1 MNHYPNIVSEKANDF
16 IEILKDI
23 DFFEENEIEIDSSI
37 VNLICEKLIKKFID
51 GLISESDEV
60 FDYFSEDEINSLLTE
75 IITLSALNSLK
86 DKGIIDSIENE
97 HNEEMFFLT
106 EEGKK
111 LASKIIK

>member
-1 MNHYPNIVSEKANDF
+1 MNHYPSIVSEKANDF

-60 FDYFSEDEINSLLTE
+60 FDYLSEDEINSLLTE

-97 HNEEMFFLT
+97 YNEEMFFLT